1 MTWDEIK
8 IEITKRVK
16 LEQKLRLAF
25 PVKFDKETGEKLW
38 AEIEKEDK
46 KNTAFLK
53 KIIQEK
59 KHFPV
64 EKFVGKKCEQNAW
77 LLVQHADLDLEFQK
91 ECLALMKKDD
101 ANIKSIAYLI
111 GLC

>member
-64 EKFVGKKCEQNAW
+64 EKFVGKK
-77 LLVQHADLDLEFQK
+77 
-91 ECLALMKKDD
+91 
-101 ANIKSIAYLI
+101 